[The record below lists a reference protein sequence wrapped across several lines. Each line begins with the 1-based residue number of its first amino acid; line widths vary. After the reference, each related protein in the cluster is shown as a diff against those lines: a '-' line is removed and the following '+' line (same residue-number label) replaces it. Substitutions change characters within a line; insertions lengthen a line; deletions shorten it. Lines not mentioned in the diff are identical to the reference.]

1 MQKRNKVLAGVLTGA
16 LVLSAGPM
24 ALAATANYN
33 DSSVTGSS
41 AAWQDWV
48 KEWETVAADYT
59 KVSLTPGADETQL
72 NFAWYSKTESGKA
85 ATPVVHFGTDK
96 DHLTAFTGKAAQ
108 VDDSL
113 TDGVAYDYNH
123 VTVTGLEAN
132 TTYYYTVEKNGVQSE
147 VQEYKTG
154 SFDSVKM
161 LYVGD
166 PQIGAS
172 KGQPQNGEA
181 LTAGS
186 GAANT
191 AARNDAFAW
200 NRTLEIA
207 TAQNPGV
214 NFIISAGDQVNKTG
228 QAKEEEYAG
237 YLSPAVLAGLP
248 VATTIGNHDSLNPD
262 YTYHFNNPNATENGK
277 TLTAF
282 TGKAAQVDDSLT
294 DGVAYDYNHVTVTGL
309 EANTTYY
316 YTVEKNG
323 VQSEVQ
329 EYKTGSF
336 DSVKMLYVGDPQ
348 IGASK
353 GQPQNGEALTAGSG
367 AANTAARNDAFAW
380 NRTLEIATAQNP
392 GVNFIIS
399 AGDQVNKTGQAK
411 EEEYAGYLSPAVL
424 AGLPVATT
432 IGNHDSLNPDYTYHF
447 NNPNATENGKTQAG
461 GDYYYSYGA
470 GLFIVLNTNNYNVAE
485 HEKTIQEAIAS
496 APDAAWRVV
505 TIHQD
510 IYGTGLDHSD
520 TDGMILRTQLT
531 PIFDKYDIDVVLQGH
546 DHTYSRSKLLYG
558 DGQTH
563 GTYEFRLNADGS
575 DYDWDNAFN
584 TQTDEKIPLYP
595 EEGDTAGTALHNAFQ
610 ADNGCYT
617 IEDTTGN
624 TVVNPKGT
632 LYMTANSA
640 SGSKFYELIP
650 TQQDYIAERS
660 QNWLPSYS
668 VIDMDSDSFSITT
681 YQITAEGKV
690 EAIDD
695 TFTIEKTAA
704 PSSINTLEAGGVTY
718 YRLRDVAAAV
728 SGQDNQFNVSWD
740 NGVVITTG
748 AAYADAVPAGAPA
761 SGSAVT
767 LTLTVD
773 GKSVTTPAVLANG
786 NYYLPASFYGTLG
799 VTPAA

>member
-33 DSSVTGSS
+33 DSSVTGGS

-248 VATTIGNHDSLNPD
+248 VATTIGNHDSLNAD
-262 YTYHFNNPNATENGK
+262 YMYHFNNPNATE
-277 TLTAF
+277 
-282 TGKAAQVDDSLT
+282 
-294 DGVAYDYNHVTVTGL
+294 Y
-309 EANTTYY
+309 
-316 YTVEKNG
+316 
-323 VQSEVQ
+323 
-329 EYKTGSF
+329 
-336 DSVKMLYVGDPQ
+336 
-348 IGASK
+348 GA
-353 GQPQNGEALTAGSG
+353 
-367 AANTAARNDAFAW
+367 
-380 NRTLEIATAQNP
+380 
-392 GVNFIIS
+392 
-399 AGDQVNKTGQAK
+399 
-411 EEEYAGYLSPAVL
+411 
-424 AGLPVATT
+424 
-432 IGNHDSLNPDYTYHF
+432 
-447 NNPNATENGKTQAG
+447 TQAG
-461 GDYYYSYGA
+461 GDYYYSYGN

-485 HEKTIQEAIAS
+485 HEQAIQEAIAS
-496 APDAAWRVV
+496 DPNAAWRIV

-510 IYGTGLDHSD
+510 IYGSGLDHSD

-531 PIFDKYDIDVVLQGH
+531 PIFDEYDIDVVLQGH

-563 GTYEFRLNADGS
+563 GAYEFQLNDDGS
-575 DYDWDNAFN
+575 DYDWDHAYDINAS
-584 TQTDEKIPLYP
+584 TQIPLYP
-595 EEGDTAGTALHNAFQ
+595 EDAAGQALLDDFQ
-610 ADNGCYT
+610 ADNHCYT
-617 IEDTTGN
+617 IETTVGN
-624 TVVNPKGT
+624 TVVNPNGT

-640 SGSKFYELIP
+640 SGSKYYELISA
-650 TQQDYIAERS
+650 QQDYIAERS
-660 QNWLPSYS
+660 QNWLPSWS
-668 VIDMDSDSFSITT
+668 VITLSADAFSIDT
-681 YQITAEGKV
+681 YQLTADGQTEK
-690 EAIDD
+690 IDQ
-695 TFTIEKTAA
+695 TFTIRKTGDGESLTAPLTRAQAVQRLYDDAGRPDVSTAA
-704 PSSINTLEAGGVTY
+704 GFSDVSADASYLNAVAWAKAQGIVKGVTGSSFQPDELVTQAQFAAMLTRY
-718 YRLRDVAAAV
+718 AAV
-728 SGQDNQFNVSWD
+728 QGKA
-740 NGVVITTG
+740 G
-748 AAYADAVPAGAPA
+748 AVRNATLSQGMAYARNNGLLD
-761 SGSAVT
+761 GSAVT
-767 LTLTVD
+767 ASSADYALT
-773 GKSVTTPAVLANG
+773 K
-786 NYYLPASFYGTLG
+786 LG
-799 VTPAA
+799 

>member
-33 DSSVTGSS
+33 DSSVTGGS

-200 NRTLEIA
+200 NRTLENA
-207 TAQNPGV
+207 TAQNTPDNV
-214 NFIISAGDQVNKTG
+214 IINAG
-228 QAKEEEYAG
+228 
-237 YLSPAVLAGLP
+237 
-248 VATTIGNHDSLNPD
+248 HDSLNPD
-262 YTYHFNNPNATENGK
+262 Y
-277 TLTAF
+277 
-282 TGKAAQVDDSLT
+282 
-294 DGVAYDYNHVTVTGL
+294 
-309 EANTTYY
+309 
-316 YTVEKNG
+316 
-323 VQSEVQ
+323 
-329 EYKTGSF
+329 
-336 DSVKMLYVGDPQ
+336 M
-348 IGASK
+348 
-353 GQPQNGEALTAGSG
+353 
-367 AANTAARNDAFAW
+367 
-380 NRTLEIATAQNP
+380 
-392 GVNFIIS
+392 
-399 AGDQVNKTGQAK
+399 
-411 EEEYAGYLSPAVL
+411 
-424 AGLPVATT
+424 
-432 IGNHDSLNPDYTYHF
+432 YHF

-595 EEGDTAGTALHNAFQ
+595 EEGDTASTALHDAFQ

-695 TFTIEKTAA
+695 TFTIQKTDGAA
-704 PSSINTLEAGGVTY
+704 TLTEGGETY

-748 AAYADAVPAGAPA
+748 AAYADAVPAGTPA

-786 NYYLPASFYGTLG
+786 SYYLPASFYGTLG

>member
-33 DSSVTGSS
+33 DSSVTGGS

-132 TTYYYTVEKNGVQSE
+132 TTYYYTVEKN
-147 VQEYKTG
+147 
-154 SFDSVKM
+154 
-161 LYVGD
+161 
-166 PQIGAS
+166 
-172 KGQPQNGEA
+172 
-181 LTAGS
+181 
-186 GAANT
+186 
-191 AARNDAFAW
+191 
-200 NRTLEIA
+200 
-207 TAQNPGV
+207 
-214 NFIISAGDQVNKTG
+214 
-228 QAKEEEYAG
+228 
-237 YLSPAVLAGLP
+237 
-248 VATTIGNHDSLNPD
+248 
-262 YTYHFNNPNATENGK
+262 
-277 TLTAF
+277 
-282 TGKAAQVDDSLT
+282 
-294 DGVAYDYNHVTVTGL
+294 
-309 EANTTYY
+309 
-316 YTVEKNG
+316 
-323 VQSEVQ
+323 
-329 EYKTGSF
+329 F

-595 EEGDTAGTALHNAFQ
+595 EEGDTASTALHDAFQ

-695 TFTIEKTAA
+695 TFTIQKTDGAA
-704 PSSINTLEAGGVTY
+704 TLTEGGETY

-748 AAYADAVPAGAPA
+748 AAYADAVPAGTPA

-786 NYYLPASFYGTLG
+786 SYYLPASFYGTLG

>member
-1 MQKRNKVLAGVLTGA
+1 MHKHSRVFAGVLGAA
-16 LVLSAGPM
+16 LVAGSISP
-24 ALAATANYN
+24 AFAADYN
-33 DSSVTGSS
+33 DGSVIGNQ
-41 AAWQDWV
+41 ADWNAWV
-48 KEWETVAADYT
+48 EEWKTVATDYT

-72 NFAWYSKTESGKA
+72 NFAWYSKDESGKQ

-96 DHLTAFTGKAAQ
+96 NALTAYTGKASA
-108 VDDSL
+108 VDTSL
-113 TDGVAYDYNH
+113 TDGVAYHTNQ
-123 VTVTGLEAN
+123 VTVTGLKEN
-132 TTYYYTVEKNGVQSE
+132 TTYYYTVEKNGVQTE
-147 VQEYKTG
+147 PVVYKTG
-154 SFDSVKM
+154 SFSNVKM

-166 PQIGAS
+166 PQVGAS
-172 KGQPQNGEA
+172 KGQTQGSDA
-181 LTAGS
+181 LVADA

-191 AARNDAFAW
+191 AARNDSFGW

-207 TAQNPGV
+207 TAQNPDL

-228 QAKEEEYAG
+228 KAKEEEYAG
-237 YLSPAVLAGLP
+237 YLDPDALASLP
-248 VATTIGNHDSLNPD
+248 VATTIGNHDSLNAD
-262 YTYHFNNPNATENGK
+262 YDYHFNNPNETDNGQTE
-277 TLTAF
+277 
-282 TGKAAQVDDSLT
+282 
-294 DGVAYDYNHVTVTGL
+294 
-309 EANTTYY
+309 
-316 YTVEKNG
+316 
-323 VQSEVQ
+323 
-329 EYKTGSF
+329 
-336 DSVKMLYVGDPQ
+336 
-348 IGASK
+348 
-353 GQPQNGEALTAGSG
+353 
-367 AANTAARNDAFAW
+367 
-380 NRTLEIATAQNP
+380 
-392 GVNFIIS
+392 
-399 AGDQVNKTGQAK
+399 
-411 EEEYAGYLSPAVL
+411 
-424 AGLPVATT
+424 
-432 IGNHDSLNPDYTYHF
+432 
-447 NNPNATENGKTQAG
+447 AG

-595 EEGDTAGTALHNAFQ
+595 EEGDTASTALHDAFQ

-695 TFTIEKTAA
+695 TFTIQKTDGAA
-704 PSSINTLEAGGVTY
+704 TLTEGGETY

-748 AAYADAVPAGAPA
+748 AAYADAVPAGTPA

-786 NYYLPASFYGTLG
+786 SYYLPASFYGTLG